1 MSVSKAAGAA
11 TVTWWPA
18 RARAT
23 PRPRYGSTSP
33 RDPRV
38 RRVIRSRRLPVMTED
53 GAPAAIRSRSTSLP
67 EGFGFLAGRWEGD
80 FHRLVDLLE
89 RQFKE
94 GNGGLCLRI
103 PLGPGAQLHIEP
115 VLHKVIAVDGDGIAP
130 IGPSRLRPR
139 GGAQAAHF
147 KGIGADRHPV

>member
-38 RRVIRSRRLPVMTED
+38 RRVIRSRRLPVTTED

-67 EGFGFLAGRWEGD
+67 GGFGPLAVRREDD
-80 FHRLVDLLE
+80 FPRLVVLLE
-89 RQFKE
+89 RQRKE
-94 GNGGLCLRI
+94 RNGGVRLRI
-103 PLGPGAQLHIEP
+103 P
-115 VLHKVIAVDGDGIAP
+115 
-130 IGPSRLRPR
+130 PR
-139 GGAQAAHF
+139 
-147 KGIGADRHPV
+147 R